1 MNNSKSAAFATI
13 LFFSCQAAALAQDND
28 GVNGI
33 YERMSA
39 AYGSLDSQAFA
50 DIYAADAVYLRS
62 DDDSMLD
69 NVAAISDN
77 FERYFAFIRSEKG
90 RLELSFRIIKRDC
103 TETLCS
109 DVGWYKN
116 TQYDSN
122 GNVENTSYGR
132 FLTTPGK
139 SADGMWRFVADIDTG
154 ATEAHWNNAAELPGL
169 HFAE

>member
-1 MNNSKSAAFATI
+1 MNRNMLAISVVI
-13 LFFSCQAAALAQDND
+13 LGILSHPAALAQDNE

-39 AYGSLDSQAFA
+39 AYGSLDSEAFA
-50 DIYAADAVYLRS
+50 DIYAADAMYLSS
-62 DDDSMLD
+62 DDNPMLD
-69 NVAAISDN
+69 NVEAITAN
-77 FERYFAFIRSEKG
+77 FERYFAFVRAEGG
-90 RLELSFRIIKRDC
+90 RLELLFRVVKRDC

-109 DVGWYKN
+109 DVGWYRN

-122 GNVENTSYGR
+122 GNAENISYGR

-139 SADGMWRFVADIDTG
+139 SADGLWRFVADVDTG
-154 ATEAHWNNAAELPGL
+154 ASAEHWNNASKMPGL